1 MSVQTRIATSVF
13 CAFSVFIC
21 GLFTISLALGVYV
34 FYASDIGGGI
44 NYEYPIN
51 SVIGMYDGEPISAI
65 DGVTIGHIFAIM
77 WALTVGMFV
86 ISIKGCLR

>member
-44 NYEYPIN
+44 NYEYPSRI
-51 SVIGMYDGEPISAI
+51 
-65 DGVTIGHIFAIM
+65 
-77 WALTVGMFV
+77 W
-86 ISIKGCLR
+86 